1 MWNKF
6 KLNLRFSD
14 GFRCRSWLTC
24 WNLLSMKR
32 EIWTECLVE
41 DLLKVIK
48 MSQTKVQLSKQ
59 IPVLS
64 QHRSSRRRCSVKKML
79 LKVLEISR
87 KAFVLECIFDNIVD
101 LQPLGCFVKK
111 TFLKKFHRKTL
122 LMLVMES
129 LFQKVA
135 DLKTLLKRGSNT
147 GVFLCSLQNF

>member
-1 MWNKF
+1 MP
-6 KLNLRFSD
+6 
-14 GFRCRSWLTC
+14 C
-24 WNLLSMKR
+24 
-32 EIWTECLVE
+32 E

-87 KAFVLECIFDNIVD
+87 KAFVLECIFNNIVD

-111 TFLKKFHRKTL
+111 KCLKIFTGKHFWCLWLSLFFKMLQTEGLIKKRLQHRCFPVQFAKFLRASVLKNICELLLLEQDLRTL
-122 LMLVMES
+122 LWCGIHS
-129 LFQKVA
+129 
-135 DLKTLLKRGSNT
+135 
-147 GVFLCSLQNF
+147 

>member
-87 KAFVLECIFDNIVD
+87 KAFVLECIFNNIVD

-111 TFLKKFHRKTL
+111 KFLKNFLGKHFWCL
-122 LMLVMES
+122 WWS
-129 LFQKVA
+129 LFFK
-135 DLKTLLKRGSNT
+135 K
-147 GVFLCSLQNF
+147 LQTWRPY